1 MHISD
6 NDQEESLEKLNQKA
20 SQRTDEERT
29 AQEEIEAEVFKQIFI
44 PRKLIEVDFPEREIA
59 KAKSGLEDDPVY
71 KSVTGVQLDDVI
83 STSES
88 DSSGESENDQSDDE
102 STPFKDSH
110 RPRDESPNSR
120 KERKKAFKADKAE
133 KRKTKVKKHV
143 KKRKEKTAPTKK
155 K

>member
-6 NDQEESLEKLNQKA
+6 NDQEDALEKLNHKA

-88 DSSGESENDQSDDE
+88 DSSGESESDQSDE

-143 KKRKEKTAPTKK
+143 KKRKEKAASTKK